1 MHMTLPDTPNRSSY
15 DVVIIGGA
23 MMGASVAWFL
33 ADHPGF
39 NGSVLVIER
48 DPSYELSST
57 AHTNSCIRQ
66 QFSQPINVQV
76 SQFGARYVRNFRQFM
91 GDDPDVPDL
100 HFHDFGYLYLAA
112 TQGGADALCAAQAMQ
127 VAQGAATR
135 LMTPQ
140 QMAQAYPFY
149 DLSGIVL
156 GSLGA
161 ADEGYFDGG
170 TMFDCWRRSARR
182 AGVEYIRGEVT
193 GLEVTGVTV
202 SAVHLADGAK
212 ISCGAVVN
220 AAGPRAVQ
228 VARMAGLTLPV
239 EPRKRYTFVFE
250 AARPLDCDLPL
261 TVDPSGMHVRTDGA
275 YYMAGHPPRV
285 DVPVAADDFQA
296 DHDLWQDVVWPAIA
310 NRIPQFDALKL
321 RQSWVGHYAYN
332 TLDQNAIIGPHPDLP
347 NFLMINGFS
356 GHGFQQA
363 PAMGR
368 GIAEWITSGR
378 FETLDLTPFA
388 YDRIPAKQ
396 PLRERAI
403 I

>member
-1 MHMTLPDTPNRSSY
+1 MTLSETPSRSSY

-33 ADHPGF
+33 TAHPGF
-39 NGSVLVIER
+39 DGSVLVVER

-76 SQFGARYVRNFRQFM
+76 SQFCAQYVRGFRGFM
-91 GDDPDVPDL
+91 GDDPEVPDL
-100 HFHDFGYLYLAA
+100 HFHDFGYLYLAG
-112 TQGGADALCAAQAMQ
+112 TQAGAKALRAAQAMQ

-135 LMTPQ
+135 LMTPE
-140 QMAQAYPFY
+140 QMAQAFPFY

-156 GSLGA
+156 GGFGA

-170 TMFDCWRRSARR
+170 TMFDCWRRAARR
-182 AGVEYIRGEVT
+182 AGVEYLRGEVT
-193 GLEVTGVTV
+193 DISVDGARVQ
-202 SAVHLADGAK
+202 AVHLADGTRIA
-212 ISCGAVVN
+212 CGQVVN
-220 AAGPRAVQ
+220 AAGPRATL
-228 VARMAGLTLPV
+228 VAAMAGLSLPV

-250 AARPLDCDLPL
+250 AARPLGCDLPL
-261 TVDPSGMHVRTDGA
+261 TVDPSGMHVRTDGSW
-275 YYMAGHPPRV
+275 YMAGHPPRV
-285 DVPVAADDFQA
+285 DGPVAPDDFEA
-296 DHDLWQDVVWPAIA
+296 DHNLWQEVVWPAIA
-310 NRIPQFDALKL
+310 SRIPQLDALRL
-321 RQSWVGHYAYN
+321 RRSWVGHYAYN

-356 GHGFQQA
+356 GHGLQQS

-368 GIAEWITSGR
+368 GLAEWIVSGR
-378 FETLDLTPFA
+378 YETLDLTPFA
-388 YDRIPAKQ
+388 YDRIPAGC
-396 PLRERAI
+396 PLREQAI